1 MCRRRNRNQ
10 EGKVVFAEIMAENNF
25 KSYETYKP
33 IDKRRK
39 TTDNLE
45 FYTQKKYLSKRKVK
59 YQTEIQ
65 SLKN

>member
-1 MCRRRNRNQ
+1 MS
-10 EGKVVFAEIMAENNF
+10 EKYF

-33 IDKRRK
+33 MDKRRK

-45 FYTQKKYLSKRKVK
+45 FYTQEKYLSKRKVK
-59 YQTEIQ
+59 YQIQTQ